1 MSNCYNGYMVNN
13 NNSNL
18 IFNPVSVSELLPG
31 PDAADDWGEDAGGPA
46 PPPAPLRQGARPDIV
61 KIVRAVGLQI
71 LRQFISPIF
80 FLSFKIIDS
89 KTLDDLIL

>member
-1 MSNCYNGYMVNN
+1 MVNN

-31 PDAADDWGEDAGGPA
+31 PDAADDGGEDAGGPA

-61 KIVRAVGLQI
+61 NVIVRAVGLQNSYTI
-71 LRQFISPIF
+71 YKSHI
-80 FLSFKIIDS
+80 FLSF
-89 KTLDDLIL
+89 